1 MMKKLNGKKLLDSI
15 QEGGSRIIAKRIEL
29 NSINVFPVADADT
42 GNNLSSL
49 MRSLNNISNYN
60 DDISIEM
67 VLSLVSQNALEYGKG
82 NSGMIFAQYLNGV
95 SRFYVENNQP
105 ERMLINALS
114 LAVDD
119 AYNAVQNP
127 QEGTILTVIKDWTN
141 KLQNVSDIYSFT
153 ESLLIAQEA
162 ARVSVLKTKHQHKVM
177 KKNEVV
183 DAGAKGFLLFIEGF
197 TDVLLGLKTKLKHDS
212 NSLLDKI
219 KDEQIHVFNEIPNFR
234 YCMEIIYSSNK
245 HKISKKEVQK
255 FGDSIVIVEG
265 KNKSKLHIH
274 TNHPKDFLL
283 KLNKDINVSN
293 IKVDDMHQQYFDQ
306 NVNNKSIAIV
316 TDSIADLSEAD
327 LTMYNIHVLPL
338 IIMVD
343 EIEHLDKLTIDNKT
357 LYKFIDSGK
366 RDIST
371 SLPSQTN
378 ILRMFEGLEQSY
390 KEVLFISVSSKLS
403 GTYNAIINAKK
414 VYEGPLSIE
423 VVDSKLN
430 SIAQGLL
437 VKIAGKYIEE
447 GMSFE
452 SLIKNIKHHRNYIDI
467 FVSVTDLG
475 PMIQSGRISKTLG
488 KVFKKINVLPIIS
501 LDKNGKGKL
510 SNLGF
515 SLKNV
520 ENKIVKKI
528 LYKHIDDI
536 SIGYTSDIEDTQ
548 VLKSMLE
555 MKNIHN
561 INTIQTSSIIAL
573 SAGRHS
579 TAVAVNYRIGR

>member
-127 QEGTILTVIKDWTN
+127 QEGTILTVIKDWAN